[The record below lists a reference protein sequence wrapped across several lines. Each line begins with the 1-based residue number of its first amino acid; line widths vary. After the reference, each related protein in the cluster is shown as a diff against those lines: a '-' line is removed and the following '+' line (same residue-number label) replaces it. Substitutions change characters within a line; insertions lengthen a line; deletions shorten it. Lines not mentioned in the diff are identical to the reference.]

1 MFRIAMISF
10 IQNRFRVEQNDGGGG
25 GGGRGSVEMEF
36 VKTANLVSEEIHQK
50 SEEVPAL
57 QHHGIIHIIQP

>member
-10 IQNRFRVEQNDGGGG
+10 IQNRFRVEQNDGGV
-25 GGGRGSVEMEF
+25 GGRGSVEMEF